1 MEIME
6 INNTSKN
13 INNFYC
19 KKCDFNCI
27 KKGDYNRHLLTAKH
41 KKEINGNNIIIKNI
55 NSYEC
60 VNCNKFFKTNSGLW
74 KHEKKCKLLK
84 KEDQEHDL

>member
-19 KKCDFNCI
+19 KKCDFKCI

-41 KKEINGNNIIIKNI
+41 VKEINGNNIIIKNI

-84 KEDQEHDL
+84 KEDKEHDL